1 MCIKYGNV
9 NIDENDQEEDPYYYL
24 RHIDI
29 PVMIT
34 VQRSLTTLNADML
47 VFNGNSEADTLRNFR
62 NRKKQI
68 TEEEQKTLADQNDPY
83 ISNSLEELLEMV
95 QFEQKI
101 NFNKYCLLTFELNN
115 LWNIPFEIKFTIEE
129 EKNSD
134 SIEINVL
141 IDANSTKRYDIFYNI
156 SKQLK
161 KFFNLLLIFKI

>member
-9 NIDENDQEEDPYYYL
+9 NFKNNNSEDEDPYYYL
-24 RHIDI
+24 RQIDI
-29 PVMIT
+29 PIMIT
-34 VQRSLTTLNADML
+34 VQRGLTTLNADML

-68 TEEEQKTLADQNDPY
+68 VEENTENKTLADQNDPY

-115 LWNIPFEIKFTIEE
+115 LWNIPFEIKFTIDE

-141 IDANSTKRYDIFYNI
+141 IDANSTKR
-156 SKQLK
+156 
-161 KFFNLLLIFKI
+161 

>member
-9 NIDENDQEEDPYYYL
+9 NFEENNTDDEDPYYYL
-24 RHIDI
+24 RQIDI
-29 PVMIT
+29 PIMIT
-34 VQRSLTTLNADML
+34 VQRGLTTLNADML

-62 NRKKQI
+62 NRKKQFA
-68 TEEEQKTLADQNDPY
+68 EEENTTRNKTLADQNDPY

-115 LWNIPFEIKFTIEE
+115 LWNIPFEIKFTIDE

-141 IDANSTKRYDIFYNI
+141 IDANSTKRLI
-156 SKQLK
+156 
-161 KFFNLLLIFKI
+161 NLIKIR